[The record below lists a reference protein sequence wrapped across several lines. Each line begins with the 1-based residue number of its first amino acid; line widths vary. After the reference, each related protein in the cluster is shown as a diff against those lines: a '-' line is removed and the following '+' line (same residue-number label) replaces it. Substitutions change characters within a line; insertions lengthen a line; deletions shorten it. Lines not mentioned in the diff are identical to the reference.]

1 MRYWGDVLARED
13 FFLKDSSGLP
23 LAGRTRLPQNND
35 GRNSRAVARIDG
47 RSRVLTG
54 GRGRRLRGMYG
65 QGQQSLGI
73 EGPGILGFE
82 SIRVPDLVGSSSGED
97 MQRLHESVFGHRGY
111 LNRHVDQL
119 QHQQRADERL
129 KGLEKEKFFKLICIK
144 VKYDTSLEH
153 EYHHNM

>member
-1 MRYWGDVLARED
+1 
-13 FFLKDSSGLP
+13 
-23 LAGRTRLPQNND
+23 LAGRSHLPQNND
-35 GRNSRAVARIDG
+35 GRNIRAVARIDG

-54 GRGRRLRGMYG
+54 GRGRRLRGLYG
-65 QGQQSLGI
+65 PQQQPLGI
-73 EGPGILGFE
+73 EGPGNLGFE
-82 SIRVPDLVGSSSGED
+82 SIGVPDRVGSPLGQD
-97 MQRLHESVFGHRGY
+97 MQRLHESVFGHRGS

-129 KGLEKEKFFKLICIK
+129 KCLEKEKFFKLICIK